1 MTRTT
6 ESQCFIILCHLKS
19 KGSITTKEAR
29 EICQCERLAA
39 RISDLKRQGIPIR
52 TEMNTYIN
60 KHGNP
65 VRYAVYKLEDTKC

>member
-1 MTRTT
+1 MDNK

-39 RISDLKRQGIPIR
+39 RIDDLRRMGYPIL
-52 TEMNTYIN
+52 TEMRKYIN
-60 KHGNP
+60 DKGRL
-65 VRYAVYKLEDTKC
+65 VRYAEYRLEDSKC

>member
-1 MTRTT
+1 MGNNH

-39 RISDLKRQGIPIR
+39 RIADLKRNGIPIK

-60 KHGNP
+60 KHGVP
-65 VRYAVYKLEDTKC
+65 VRYAVYRLEETKC